1 MKDPFA
7 KLIDSS
13 RPKKNESEQAKK
25 LRGLDGNML
34 SYSAFGD
41 MLANDFEESFVR

>member
-41 MLANDFEESFVR
+41 ILANDFEESFVR